1 MPSTHLPILPGPP
14 HADLKRRILDEFMQ
28 NPLQDDDI
36 QGLSLRV
43 DVDREELAEAL
54 DGLCNDCLLKSAGR
68 HGYMLDPEGL
78 DFNRSEPVE
87 AVQAPAQLNALG
99 PALGLAHFQEELV
112 EKIREE
118 LVNPLVLVQQFLEN
132 PQTAGLGA
140 ARAAMEQ
147 INWFLEDYML
157 SGKAAPAAN
166 QIDTGLAE

>member
-14 HADLKRRILDEFMQ
+14 HANLKRRILDEFMQ

-36 QGLSLRV
+36 QGLSLRL
-43 DVDREELAEAL
+43 DADREELSKAL
-54 DGLCNDCLLKSAGR
+54 DGLCNDRLLKSAGR

-87 AVQAPAQLNALG
+87 AVQAPASALG
-99 PALGLAHFQEELV
+99 VAHFQEELF
-112 EKIREE
+112 EKFREE
-118 LVNPLVLVQQFLEN
+118 LVNPLVLIQQFLEN

-157 SGKAAPAAN
+157 SGKAAPAAD